1 MRLKEHENK
10 GERIS
15 INLEHADLLT
25 EIFLK
30 NDEIYYIFYCLLEKL
45 YISLVITRAIKI
57 IMSFFLHTIF
67 QYSEPM

>member
-10 GERIS
+10 EERIN

-30 NDEIYYIFYCLLEKL
+30 NNEIY
-45 YISLVITRAIKI
+45 
-57 IMSFFLHTIF
+57 
-67 QYSEPM
+67 